1 MNVLIVAGVESEHK
15 LSVSTICAVPVFGG
29 TAFFCFSF
37 QDRTKHTT
45 FASEFRSIRLMP
57 EKLSTIIENNYGVSM
72 VHTRHRLEG
81 NIQVIDDHLI

>member
-1 MNVLIVAGVESEHK
+1 
-15 LSVSTICAVPVFGG
+15 
-29 TAFFCFSF
+29 
-37 QDRTKHTT
+37 
-45 FASEFRSIRLMP
+45 MP